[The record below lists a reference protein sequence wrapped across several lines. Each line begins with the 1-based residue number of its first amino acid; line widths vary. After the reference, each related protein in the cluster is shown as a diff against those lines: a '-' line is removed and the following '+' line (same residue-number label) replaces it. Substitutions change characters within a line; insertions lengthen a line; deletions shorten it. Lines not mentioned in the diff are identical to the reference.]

1 MGFEKEE
8 LEWLLVHLKK
18 VMELPR
24 FMGFNSK
31 FRGKTRMHLLE
42 EKLSTK
48 GKFQRILQFVIR
60 QKVIVILIPK
70 GLNSSGWGK
79 MLETIV
85 SLNKPLDQSK
95 VFKEAR

>member
-1 MGFEKEE
+1 
-8 LEWLLVHLKK
+8 
-18 VMELPR
+18 
-24 FMGFNSK
+24 
-31 FRGKTRMHLLE
+31 MHLLE